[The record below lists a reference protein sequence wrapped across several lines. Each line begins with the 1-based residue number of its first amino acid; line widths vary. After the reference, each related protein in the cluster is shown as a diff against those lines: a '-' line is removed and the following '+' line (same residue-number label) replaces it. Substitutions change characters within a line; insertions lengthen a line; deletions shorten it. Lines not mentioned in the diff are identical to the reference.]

1 MGPGDTEENFS
12 FPLIEML
19 DQIFEETLDE
29 VNNHNKTMAGGADL
43 KQLESQVKVNIYGES
58 HYNKDLFA
66 FPKCVGD
73 HPLFG
78 SFGFEKKF

>member
-29 VNNHNKTMAGGADL
+29 VNSHNKTMAGGADL
-43 KQLESQVKVNIYGES
+43 KQVESQVKVNIQ
-58 HYNKDLFA
+58 
-66 FPKCVGD
+66 
-73 HPLFG
+73 
-78 SFGFEKKF
+78 

>member
-29 VNNHNKTMAGGADL
+29 VNSNNKTMTGRADL
-43 KQLESQVKVNIYGES
+43 QQVESQVKVNIQCT
-58 HYNKDLFA
+58 A
-66 FPKCVGD
+66 V
-73 HPLFG
+73 
-78 SFGFEKKF
+78 